1 MIEYLLIGVLGLSL
15 TGLLVYIWILRDDIA
30 NLEMERMFLRE
41 ENVRIEEQLK
51 QLVPRRKP
59 LTEEELERRR
69 DVVADKLD
77 RLDVL

>member
-41 ENVRIEEQLK
+41 ENDRIEEQLK